1 MTLERTG
8 NTGMMRLRSG
18 ALLRVGHSVFRS
30 ENDSGPNGLAT
41 VGCGPAV
48 GSPKGEAPAARATQ
62 LCKQSPSSS
71 GDHEANV
78 QSEGSAP
85 RVNHQARRTGP
96 PRVRLR
102 PFGSG
107 PMSFAR
113 DLTKGQEQT
122 LHTRHQR
129 RTARLARSI
138 TRSASLSEKFGDR
151 CGEGVSA

>member
-1 MTLERTG
+1 MLEHLA
-8 NTGMMRLRSG
+8 NTRYGQSG
-18 ALLRVGHSVFRS
+18 FDALICVGRSVFRS
-30 ENDSGPNGLAT
+30 VNDSGPDGLAT
-41 VGCGPAV
+41 VGCGLAV

-62 LCKQSPSSS
+62 LCKLSPSSS

-102 PFGSG
+102 PLGSG

-113 DLTKGQEQT
+113 DLTKGHQQT
-122 LHTRHQR
+122 YYRRLHRQ
-129 RTARLARSI
+129 TAFRGLTIWRSGI
-138 TRSASLSEKFGDR
+138 LPEKFGDLSGR
-151 CGEGVSA
+151 GVA